1 MSESVDL
8 SALAKAIPKTL
19 QYKPTPLTAEE
30 LKGVAGKKHEARNN
44 EARNNEA
51 RNNEAECPICGGK
64 LQIRKRRTD
73 GKPFIGCEN
82 FFYIGCRY
90 TRGWD

>member
-8 SALAKAIPKTL
+8 SALAKEIPKTL

-51 RNNEAECPICGGK
+51 RNNEGECPICGGE

-90 TRGWD
+90 TRELD

>member
-8 SALAKAIPKTL
+8 SALAKEIPKTL

-44 EARNNEA
+44 EARNNEG
-51 RNNEAECPICGGK
+51 ECPICGGE

-90 TRGWD
+90 TRELD